1 MRKLRDLP
9 TENEAEFLSD
19 ALASNGIEANVMQTQ
34 QGQFAVWVVDEQKL
48 KEAQGLAATWLDQ
61 GDAGSLDE
69 AARRGRSTRELS
81 ARIEERKE
89 QKRQLIADRMA
100 RLSRPRPVALTWA
113 LIAACALVAWF
124 TQLGDERGAV
134 AALLIID
141 PRQPVSQLELPLLG
155 MQLSVLSLQ
164 WHEPWRLVTP
174 MLLHFGIVHILF
186 NMLWLADLGRTIEMR
201 HGALYLLLFA
211 VISAAISNVAQY
223 EIAKNPVFGG
233 MSGVVYGL
241 LGLVWARGKF
251 DPHASYGLSRGTAQ
265 FMMIWLLLGFIGELA
280 QGMGLARTPGMAN
293 WCHLFGLL
301 VGIAWGYIA
310 ARRAR

>member
-1 MRKLRDLP
+1 MRKLRDLA
-9 TENEAEFLSD
+9 TENEAAFLSD
-19 ALASNGIEANVMQTQ
+19 ALAANGIEANVIESQ
-34 QGQFAVWVVDEQKL
+34 QGDFAVWVVDEEKL
-48 KEAQGLAATWLDQ
+48 KDAQSLAANWLDQ
-61 GDAGSLDE
+61 GDAQGLDQ

-89 QKRQLIADRMA
+89 QKRQLIAERMT
-100 RLSRPRPVALTWA
+100 RLARPRPVVLTWA

-124 TQLGDERGAV
+124 TQLGDERATV
-134 AALLIID
+134 AALLIVD
-141 PRQPVSQLELPLLG
+141 PRQPVSQIELPLFG
-155 MQLSVLSLQ
+155 MQLSLLSLQ

-174 MLLHFGIVHILF
+174 MLLHFGAVHILF
-186 NMLWLADLGRTIEMR
+186 NMLWLADLGRTIETR
-201 HGALYLLLFA
+201 HGALYLALFA
-211 VISAAISNVAQY
+211 LSSAAISNLAQY
-223 EIAKNPVFGG
+223 EIAKNPIFGG

-265 FMMIWLLLGFIGELA
+265 FMLIWLLLGFIGELA

-301 VGIAWGYIA
+301 VGVAWGYLA
-310 ARRAR
+310 ARRAH